1 MTVTS
6 YLRANGSGPEC
17 PWGQNTAHSNGA
29 AVTLALALFMLA
41 GCAAQTPT
49 APPVAEEQPSG
60 PTMGIWQASAESDL
74 AELEANKRAGADLD
88 GLMPEAEVT
97 ALTVAVVSAQ
107 FGSVE
112 WLLTHGANVN
122 ARNGDGSTALGAA
135 AFLGRDRMAKM
146 LMGFGGDPSIRNNS
160 GQSVLD
166 ITMMDWATTEYIA
179 TMLRLP
185 VERATVE
192 AGRQKIVAML
202 AEASAYGWDDLAA
215 LIVGGDSAA
224 LKAALGKGADPNA
237 RDPRN
242 GTTALILAAFLGR
255 VDIAKMLLAAGAD
268 LKAVNDDGST
278 ALSVAELDWATTE
291 YIASMFRIP
300 IPDRDEVEKGKR
312 EIAKM
317 LRAKW

>member
-1 MTVTS
+1 MTS

-17 PWGQNTAHSNGA
+17 PWGQNTAHLYGA
-29 AVTLALALFMLA
+29 AVSLALALFMLA
-41 GCAAQTPT
+41 GCAAQTRT
-49 APPVAEEQPSG
+49 TPPVAEEESSG
-60 PTMGIWQASAESDL
+60 PTMDIWQASADSDF

-88 GLMPEAEVT
+88 GLMPGAQVT
-97 ALTVAVVSAQ
+97 ALTVAVVAGQ
-107 FGSVE
+107 FGSVK

-135 AFLGRDRMAKM
+135 AFLGRDRMVKM
-146 LMGFGGDPSIRNNS
+146 LMGFGSDTSIRNNS
-160 GQSVLD
+160 GQSALD
-166 ITMMDWATTEYIA
+166 IALMDWATTEYIA
-179 TMLRLP
+179 AMLKLP

-192 AGRQKIVAML
+192 AGREEIVAML
-202 AEASAYGWDDLAA
+202 AEASTYGWDALAA
-215 LIVGGDSAA
+215 LIVGGNTAA

-237 RDPRN
+237 RDPRD

-255 VDIAKMLLAAGAD
+255 TDIAKMLLAAGAD

-291 YIASMFRIP
+291 YIASMFGIP
-300 IPDRDEVEKGKR
+300 IPDRDEVEKGKG
-312 EIAKM
+312 EIARM